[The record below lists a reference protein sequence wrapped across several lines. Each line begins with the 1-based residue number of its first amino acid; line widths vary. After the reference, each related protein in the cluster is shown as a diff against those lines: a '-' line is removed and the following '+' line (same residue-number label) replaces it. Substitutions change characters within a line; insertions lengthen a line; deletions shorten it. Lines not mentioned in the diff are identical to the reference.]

1 MWSEVAAAMWPDI
14 MSSVNENIV
23 KEKRAM
29 SSQKQ
34 WHRIRK
40 ALYDYQDVRDENNAL
55 RARLVWLERRPPW
68 WKFWAVRKWK
78 GEEPR

>member
-1 MWSEVAAAMWPDI
+1 
-14 MSSVNENIV
+14 
-23 KEKRAM
+23 M

-34 WHRIRK
+34 WHRAR
-40 ALYDYQDVRDENNAL
+40 AGVMDTVRQL
-55 RARLVWLERRPPW
+55 RREADFWHERVTWLERRPPW